1 MENRLKLLKH
11 IPSTFQKRLHLG
23 KKAMKNQSLLS
34 AILLVMSLHCWSQ
47 EKTNPIIFTEFM
59 LGYAGGSSQGLAS
72 GINLNYQTD
81 NHLLTLRY
89 NNVTEFKTDFFLY
102 IPIASHTIEQ
112 VDDIGLL
119 YGRRKIQ
126 DNFSYSYSAGIALVK
141 KRELISE
148 ENDNFVY
155 EKDQAVGVPFEFSIK
170 WFNREKERYRIY
182 CLIPVGKPISF
193 SRSIGFKFFGN
204 VSKTTYMGLGLTYG
218 FGWHK
223 NY

>member
-1 MENRLKLLKH
+1 
-11 IPSTFQKRLHLG
+11 
-23 KKAMKNQSLLS
+23 MKNQSLFLGI
-34 AILLVMSLHCWSQ
+34 ILFLVLNCRAQ

-72 GINLNYQTD
+72 GINLNYQKG

-89 NNVTEFKTDFFLY
+89 HNVIEFKTDFFLY
-102 IPIASHTIEQ
+102 FPIASHTIEQ

-148 ENDNFVY
+148 ENNNFVY
-155 EKDQAVGVPFEFSIK
+155 EKDQAVGLPFEFSIK
-170 WFNREKERYRIY
+170 WFNRDKERYRIY
-182 CLIPVGKPISF
+182 YLIPVGKPTSF